1 MFYIAVSLLRLF
13 SLIVFSGFDQ
23 KCVILDKA
31 SILNCTQ
38 EFLVPRP
45 ERWVLV
51 WMVTSLISS
60 LFVIIILWLNQ
71 KQLNYSFVSLKV
83 LRKKGSF
90 WSLNVFFVITIVYY
104 GIRFDHENGMTKAM
118 SILLLLRL
126 PVTLLVVYCLNY
138 LPRVRFPSRDN
149 RNLNAVGN
157 VVGCWFTLIV
167 YFAEHFCFVVSVMLD
182 AVLKVA
188 PLIEGNFHEIA
199 THEMHGFVLILL
211 GINVAFQTRLL
222 VFFWYKIFHGNSD
235 LFFEPRRK
243 LSIGNNTAA
252 EQAEIELE
260 GVSTGN
266 VLSEADVLQEETP
279 LLERVSTENVLSEA
293 EVLLEE
299 TPLLEGVS
307 TEKILPEAEVLQEE
321 APPEKITSA

>member
-1 MFYIAVSLLRLF
+1 ML
-13 SLIVFSGFDQ
+13 
-23 KCVILDKA
+23 LDKA
-31 SILNCTQ
+31 SIFNCTQ

-51 WMVTSLISS
+51 WMVISIISS
-60 LFVIIILWLNQ
+60 LFLIIILWLNK
-71 KQLNYSFVSLKV
+71 KQLNYSFVSLKI
-83 LRKKGSF
+83 LAKKGSF
-90 WSLNVFFVITIVYY
+90 WSLNVFFLITFVYY
-104 GIRFDHENGMTKAM
+104 AIRFDNENGMTKAM

-138 LPRVRFPSRDN
+138 LPCVRFPSRDN
-149 RNLNAVGN
+149 KNLNAVGN
-157 VVGCWFTLIV
+157 CFGYWFTLIV

-222 VFFWYKIFHGNSD
+222 VFFWYKMFHGNND
-235 LFFEPRRK
+235 LFFEPSSK
-243 LSIGNNTAA
+243 LAIGNNTLAK
-252 EQAEIELE
+252 QAGITEK
-260 GVSTGN
+260 
-266 VLSEADVLQEETP
+266 VLPEAGVLQ
-279 LLERVSTENVLSEA
+279 
-293 EVLLEE
+293 EE

-307 TEKILPEAEVLQEE
+307 TEKVLPEAEVLQEE